1 MDVQYL
7 QTYLRKV
14 VQDFHAFSLHE
25 LGCSVRYASNT
36 RWTRPETDNLD
47 EFANFKMV
55 SSHISIFIGDVWGG
69 EYFLRSHITPS
80 VLLLTG

>member
-1 MDVQYL
+1 MSTMDVQYL

-36 RWTRPETDNLD
+36 RWTRPETDNSD

-55 SSHISIFIGDVWGG
+55 SSHISIFTVDV
-69 EYFLRSHITPS
+69 
-80 VLLLTG
+80 